1 MCPRI
6 KERSP
11 GTVDKTGGA
20 IATSEQGFLYA
31 MREGIAS
38 AWLRLSYTATRL
50 IQKPFEVVFW
60 ALEQRC
66 NRLDVALL
74 TRDQADD

>member
-1 MCPRI
+1 MCPRN

-38 AWLRLSYTATRL
+38 AWVRLSYAATRF
-50 IQKPFEVVFW
+50 IQIPFGFVFW

-66 NRLDVALL
+66 DRLEIERL

>member
-1 MCPRI
+1 MCPRN

-38 AWLRLSYTATRL
+38 TWLRLSYAVTRL
-50 IQKPFEVVFW
+50 VQKPFETVFW
-60 ALEQRC
+60 ALEHHC
-66 NRLDVALL
+66 NRLEIERL

>member
-31 MREGIAS
+31 MREDIAS
-38 AWLRLSYTATRL
+38 AWLRLSYAVTRL
-50 IQKPFEVVFW
+50 IQKPFGVVFW
-60 ALEQRC
+60 ALEQHC
-66 NRLDVALL
+66 NRLEVAML
-74 TRDQADD
+74 TRDQSDD